1 MDRKTKK
8 CSTKDKKCDI
18 LTIQGGDSIRPSELF
33 VEVTGQ
39 TGLFNIQA
47 IDNIPSIMRHG
58 LLSNEGAKRIAH
70 TSIAMQEVQDR
81 RDVKTVPNGLAL
93 HKYANL
99 YFDPRNPMLSAR
111 RNQNQDLCILKI
123 DASILDFRGV
133 VVSDRNASSS
143 YASFYPPVIGIRNI
157 DFNLVYATWWKDDD
171 YYVEMKKKS
180 IKCAEV
186 LVPHEVPY
194 NFIVCAAVVSEQAKH
209 KLEAIGFDKEI
220 VVKPGLFF

>member
-1 MDRKTKK
+1 M
-8 CSTKDKKCDI
+8 
-18 LTIQGGDSIRPSELF
+18 
-33 VEVTGQ
+33 EVTGQ

-47 IDNIPSIMRHG
+47 IDNIPSIMRYG
-58 LLSNEGAKRIAH
+58 LLSNDGAKRISH

-81 RDVKTVPNGLAL
+81 RDAKTIPNGLAL

-111 RNQNQDLCILKI
+111 RNQNENLCILKI

-133 VVSDRNASSS
+133 VASDRNASSS
-143 YASFYPPVIGIRNI
+143 YASFYPPLIGLRNI
-157 DFNLVYATWWKDDD
+157 DFNLVYATWWKDED
-171 YYVEMKKKS
+171 YYAEMRKKS

-194 NFIVCAAVVSEQAKH
+194 DFIVCAAVVSEQAKR
-209 KLEAIGFDKEI
+209 KLEAVEFDKEI